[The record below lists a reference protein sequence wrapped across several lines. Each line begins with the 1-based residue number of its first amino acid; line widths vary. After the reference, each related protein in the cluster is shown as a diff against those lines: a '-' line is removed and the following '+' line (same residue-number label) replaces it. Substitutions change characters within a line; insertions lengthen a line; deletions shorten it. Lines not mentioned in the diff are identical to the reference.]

1 MLQFQKPKNIGSLT
15 SILLVLIKQARYRA
29 GVAEHVLEDGHVR
42 ELYILCF
49 EVK

>member
-1 MLQFQKPKNIGSLT
+1 MDRNAIIIFTVFRVERMVFNN
-15 SILLVLIKQARYRA
+15 KQARYRA

-49 EVK
+49 VVK